1 MRPVTDQTLGVSCF
15 ILAHFNACSEFSK
28 TENVW
33 VLTEK
38 SGKLF
43 IGGFHFGKLN
53 SKSFYKCHHKGNG

>member
-15 ILAHFNACSEFSK
+15 ILAHINACSEFAK

-38 SGKLF
+38 SGKLYWWLSF
-43 IGGFHFGKLN
+43 WKIKLKKFLQVL
-53 SKSFYKCHHKGNG
+53 S